1 LNQAFSDL
9 KVSCEDVWKKLLF
22 SIISEAMY
30 SCGLLLKRIKD
41 KDTISPYFS
50 QV

>member
-1 LNQAFSDL
+1 MD
-9 KVSCEDVWKKLLF
+9 
-22 SIISEAMY
+22 